1 MVKDV
6 HLTHIYIEKQWKC
19 RNIIISLYTLSVH
32 LFANFFCVCVC
43 LQILYVK
50 QPPKETKTESGHV
63 RSLPVYT
70 GSSWSKNT
78 ANHFLLYFTW
88 GLTDEIPKGP
98 DIDRSSKSSSSHAG
112 FFNLSRTPY
121 YFTVYQ
127 RTTTSN
133 SPIYFISVL
142 YLPSSGASKLFYA
155 LPHSA
160 ITSPPG
166 KISFETSTLLQQV

>member
-1 MVKDV
+1 M
-6 HLTHIYIEKQWKC
+6 
-19 RNIIISLYTLSVH
+19 
-32 LFANFFCVCVC
+32 C

-70 GSSWSKNT
+70 GGSWSKNT

-88 GLTDEIPKGP
+88 GLTNEIPKGP
-98 DIDRSSKSSSSHAG
+98 DIDRSCKSSSSHAG

-127 RTTTSN
+127 CTTTFITSFMYRIYPAVEPPSCLMPFLILQSLPLLVK
-133 SPIYFISVL
+133 SPSRPR
-142 YLPSSGASKLFYA
+142 PSSSRCSLNDA
-155 LPHSA
+155 LMPYVRFHHLLSEVTFFSITPSNYITTGRHS
-160 ITSPPG
+160 P
-166 KISFETSTLLQQV
+166 L